1 MGLNDQVS
9 GGISTRTA
17 RSTIFTEGVKAKYV
31 SLKHPTIMRFRI
43 LPAFDFR
50 DYNNVNGWLPFIL
63 PEGQLTDWANLIYV
77 ARFVGHGRG
86 RYSNRLDILSMQTG
100 YVGPEPEKVFCPLKA
115 VIKTI
120 DANKGDWGYMMDKN
134 ADERIINFPVQ
145 MMLCNIIELS
155 GKDGVQVGV
164 FPSTATVAMFGS
176 DGGLAFRRTMVDD
189 ATLAQNYLLGYEV
202 NDMTNPQRGPVLA
215 CFRLQDKGEFSGYS
229 ILMDKDNANRPYS
242 ADVSSYL
249 AYRARIYDLK
259 QVINMPTEES
269 IVQSLIAVL
278 NGRSPNGHHEYDL
291 LRMALPQFKIPASP
305 QAQAASNSIQAGF
318 GVNPAGGTG
327 IPVNYDGMGIPNKLQ
342 SAQQRSDQLQ
352 GLTPM
357 PYQQG
362 PATSVPGMSPAAVQQ
377 AVGQIAVQGI
387 PTSLPQTPVQSVA
400 PVSLPQVPASLPQM
414 PVNLPQAPVQQPV
427 AVQAPVGLTHLPT
440 QAPALPQ
447 MPSIPHNLPLPQV
460 PAGQPIAQPSP
471 SNPVAPGDQI
481 LVPVGTNFTR
491 ESFLNTINS
500 AKGGAV

>member
-9 GGISTRTA
+9 GGISIRTA

-318 GVNPAGGTG
+318 GVNPAGG
-327 IPVNYDGMGIPNKLQ
+327 IPN
-342 SAQQRSDQLQ
+342 QQLSINPQQLPFNQ
-352 GLTPM
+352 LPGLSSI

-362 PATSVPGMSPAAVQQ
+362 SVTSIPNMS
-377 AVGQIAVQGI
+377 
-387 PTSLPQTPVQSVA
+387 SVA
-400 PVSLPQVPASLPQM
+400 PVG
-414 PVNLPQAPVQQPV
+414 LPQAPVQQPV
-427 AVQAPVGLTHLPT
+427 AQVPLNLPQMPVNMPQAPAVMQVPTSLPQMPVNMPQAPVQQSVAVQAPVGLPQLPT
-440 QAPALPQ
+440 QAPAMPQ

-460 PAGQPIAQPSP
+460 PTGQPIVQPSP